1 LETKV
6 LKREAEDWTSEIRSA
21 IAELDD
27 SDPLIRE
34 GVLTARQNLADHG
47 VLPYAAAKHRIL
59 TRSTAV
65 QPKGTMTSSECRF
78 CFVPARFSRRLVL
91 TQGRLN

>member
-1 LETKV
+1 METKV

-47 VLPYAAAKHRIL
+47 VLP
-59 TRSTAV
+59 
-65 QPKGTMTSSECRF
+65 
-78 CFVPARFSRRLVL
+78 
-91 TQGRLN
+91 